1 MNNLILKTLIRSLTT
16 KKLLTTIQIGGL
28 VIGFTIVIFLLV
40 KIKYECSYDTFWK
53 DYQSVYR
60 LGLDL
65 KYDDG
70 RVYQSAR
77 NFDGSSELLHAEV
90 PGIVAHCNL
99 GRDVITVYNHEKV
112 IQDVDWF
119 WSDTT
124 FFSVFER
131 KILYRE
137 TDDLFGDVHGICI
150 SESFAKKLFGDENP
164 LNKEITLNEGW
175 KFLVESVFEDIPEN
189 SHLKIDVLGSY
200 QSLYYYMNNY
210 DNRTQTLIENPTWT
224 YQKASPYTRS
234 RWSSPTQFRPHCY
247 IRLAPKADITT
258 VESAL
263 APAIKKVGLPTNL
276 EKSSI
281 NFIFQPVSS
290 IHLRSN
296 LNDELRGNG
305 STTQVNFLIIIA
317 IVVLMVCIVNYLNL
331 GTISAIEERKSYS
344 IRILNGSGK
353 AAIFLSLLAKNLFLF
368 GLALLISVPIA
379 LLIIRLQLPVH
390 TIPGSLILIF
400 LIVAGTGAFISALI
414 PYLSVFNTPVFITL
428 KGLSVNLNQNWSSR
442 KAP

>member
-40 KIKYECSYDTFWK
+40 KIKYEYSYDTFWK

-164 LNKEITLNEGW
+164 LNKEITLNEYPNYPISYLAFIP
-175 KFLVESVFEDIPEN
+175 FLLFLSVSI
-189 SHLKIDVLGSY
+189 GAA
-200 QSLYYYMNNY
+200 LY
-210 DNRTQTLIENPTWT
+210 LIV
-224 YQKASPYTRS
+224 
-234 RWSSPTQFRPHCY
+234 
-247 IRLAPKADITT
+247 D
-258 VESAL
+258 
-263 APAIKKVGLPTNL
+263 
-276 EKSSI
+276 
-281 NFIFQPVSS
+281 
-290 IHLRSN
+290 
-296 LNDELRGNG
+296 
-305 STTQVNFLIIIA
+305 NFL
-317 IVVLMVCIVNYLNL
+317 
-331 GTISAIEERKSYS
+331 TIC
-344 IRILNGSGK
+344 N
-353 AAIFLSLLAKNLFLF
+353 
-368 GLALLISVPIA
+368 IS
-379 LLIIRLQLPVH
+379 Q
-390 TIPGSLILIF
+390 
-400 LIVAGTGAFISALI
+400 
-414 PYLSVFNTPVFITL
+414 
-428 KGLSVNLNQNWSSR
+428 
-442 KAP
+442 